1 MFLSPFTN
9 DGGEIFVDTVR
20 RDMWIEHRIAG
31 AGFCRVMSRII
42 TTSGFGQFFKSIKLC
57 VGQTAS
63 SLIEMSKRNIHLDDE
78 SAQIY

>member
-9 DGGEIFVDTVR
+9 DGGEMFVDTVR
-20 RDMWIEHRIAG
+20 RNMWIERRIAC
-31 AGFCRVMSRII
+31 AGFCRVMSRMI

-63 SLIEMSKRNIHLDDE
+63 SLIEMSKRNIHLDDG
-78 SAQIY
+78 SAQLY